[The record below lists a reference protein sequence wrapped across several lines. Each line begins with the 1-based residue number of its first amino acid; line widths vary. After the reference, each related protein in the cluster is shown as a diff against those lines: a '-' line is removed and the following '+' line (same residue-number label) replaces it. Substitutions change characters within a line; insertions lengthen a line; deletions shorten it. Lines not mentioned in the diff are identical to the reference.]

1 MKFAICSVEVFKH
14 VSGVRHVHGNDAEN
28 ASANMDVDSKSS
40 TIELVNCLDIIHM
53 ALMHKNRTARASTI
67 SKIQNQAMAVF
78 NFIIIGLS
86 PRVTQEYDVPMNE
99 FTLVD
104 KLQESLV

>member
-1 MKFAICSVEVFKH
+1 MDVVKR

-67 SKIQNQAMAVF
+67 SKIQNQAMAAF
-78 NFIIIGLS
+78 NLIITRWSLDF
-86 PRVTQEYDVPMNE
+86 TEEYAVPMDE
-99 FTLVD
+99 FKLVD
-104 KLQESLV
+104 KLQELIL